1 MAHVAGLVA
10 AGVYPSPVQIADV
23 TTSTTHKTLRGPR
36 GGLIL
41 AKANEEIEKK
51 LNSAVFPGGQGGPL
65 MHVIAAK
72 AVSFKEAMSPGF
84 VTYQK
89 QVVANAK
96 AMATTFLQRGIKIV
110 SGGTENH
117 LMLVDLIGKPYT
129 GKDAD
134 EALGL
139 ANITVNKNAV
149 PNDPRSP
156 FITSG
161 LRVGTP
167 AITTRGFGLDE
178 TVQLTHWMC
187 DVLDALEAGSPDSVI
202 AEVKTKVLAIC
213 KKFPV
218 YMA

>member
-1 MAHVAGLVA
+1 
-10 AGVYPSPVQIADV
+10 
-23 TTSTTHKTLRGPR
+23 
-36 GGLIL
+36 
-41 AKANEEIEKK
+41 
-51 LNSAVFPGGQGGPL
+51 VFPGGQGGPL

-72 AVSFKEAMSPGF
+72 AVSFKEAATEEF
-84 VTYQK
+84 KTYQK
-89 QVVANAK
+89 QVVVNAK
-96 AMATTFLQRGIKIV
+96 AMAKTFMERGLNIV

-134 EALGL
+134 AALGS

-167 AITTRGFGLDE
+167 AVTTRGF
-178 TVQLTHWMC
+178 T
-187 DVLDALEAGSPDSVI
+187 EAD
-202 AEVKTKVLAIC
+202 
-213 KKFPV
+213 
-218 YMA
+218 